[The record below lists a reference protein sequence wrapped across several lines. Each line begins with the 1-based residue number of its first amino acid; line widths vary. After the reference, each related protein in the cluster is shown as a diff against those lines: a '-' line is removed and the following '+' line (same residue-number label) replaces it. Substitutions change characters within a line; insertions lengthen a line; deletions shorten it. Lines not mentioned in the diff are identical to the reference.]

1 MHFEEVKVFTND
13 KHLVIDVVEKR
24 LIEKNVS
31 YVKLNYD
38 GYTEFHF
45 LDYIYKITFVKQI
58 VAYGKYEVMNN
69 IINSLNKG
77 LIDKTTLPPT
87 EEEFFI
93 NAQPSEAL
101 EEEKT
106 GYKKY
111 TKKLDRFNKGKINS
125 KGYTSKGYF
134 RR

>member
-58 VAYGKYEVMNN
+58 VAYGKYEVMNK

-77 LIDKTTLPPT
+77 MIDKTTLPPT

-125 KGYTSKGYF
+125 KGYISKGYF

>member
-13 KHLVIDVVEKR
+13 KRFVIDVIEKR

-77 LIDKTTLPPT
+77 LIDKTTLPAT
-87 EEEFFI
+87 EEDFLI
-93 NAQPSEAL
+93 KAQPSEVL